1 MYFVCPA
8 CKKALRVDATK
19 IPSNS
24 VKYSCKKCGEVSLV
38 RDHLFETPPS
48 DLGSHA
54 PGTKAFPEK
63 PDAAAD
69 DPVPP
74 SAAASVDGTVYH
86 HVGNLTDEVPRATY
100 ELRCVVKASAGNVKK
115 YSFQKSKITIGRGE
129 TDIVLD
135 DPLVSRVHAE
145 LEKVKGTV
153 LVKDLDSTNGTY
165 VNDKKVTAQVLQPGD
180 VLRVGNT
187 LLKAAA
193 RLRDP

>member
-8 CKKALRVDATK
+8 CKMALRVDATK
-19 IPSNS
+19 IPSNPT
-24 VKYSCKKCGEVSLV
+24 KYACKKCSEVSTI

-54 PGTKAFPEK
+54 PGTTSAREK
-63 PDAAAD
+63 PDTAAD
-69 DPVPP
+69 NPVPP
-74 SAAASVDGTVYH
+74 PAAASADGTVYH
-86 HVGNLTDEVPRATY
+86 HVGNLTDEVPRASY
-100 ELRCVVKASAGNVKK
+100 ELRCVVKASAGNVRK
-115 YSFQKSKITIGRGE
+115 YSFQKTKITIGRGD

-165 VNDKKVTAQVLQPGD
+165 VNDQSVTAQVLQPGD

-193 RLRDP
+193 RLRET